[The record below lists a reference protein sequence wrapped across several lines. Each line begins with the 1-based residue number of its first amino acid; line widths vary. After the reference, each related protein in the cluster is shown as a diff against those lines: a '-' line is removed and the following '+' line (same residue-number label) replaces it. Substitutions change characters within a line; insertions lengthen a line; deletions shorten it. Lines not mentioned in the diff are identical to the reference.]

1 MIGLGHLVAG
11 LAHEINN
18 PLTFALGNL
27 VYLKGYGQDLL
38 DILAAYE
45 QYYPQP
51 HLSVASVIEEKELDF
66 LKADLPKLHSSMD
79 GGLKRIEKIV
89 IAFKTFSQ
97 LGKSSQREI
106 DILKSLDS
114 CLLILQS
121 RLAAQGD
128 REGITIVKDYMAIP
142 PIYCHGS
149 LINQVFMHLLDNAID
164 AIRQTSVKAL
174 QMEEPTI
181 WLGVRYLDEK
191 DQIMISI
198 RDNGA
203 GIIPDIRS
211 HIFDPFFTTKDVGK
225 GLGLGL
231 AVSYQIITVQHQ
243 GSLIVNEIPLGGT
256 EFVIMLPQKRLTL
269 LTEE

>member
-1 MIGLGHLVAG
+1 
-11 LAHEINN
+11 
-18 PLTFALGNL
+18 
-27 VYLKGYGQDLL
+27 
-38 DILAAYE
+38 
-45 QYYPQP
+45 
-51 HLSVASVIEEKELDF
+51 
-66 LKADLPKLHSSMD
+66 
-79 GGLKRIEKIV
+79 
-89 IAFKTFSQ
+89 

-203 GIIPDIRS
+203 GIIPYIRS